1 MEHEMRKQINK
12 FKDFLK
18 ENSEEKLDISD
29 VSDSLDILSDYFYNN
44 GFLTKMY
51 IRDKDIYLMDFKRGS
66 SNLSG
71 TDVMKQITE
80 FADKNNLNIKLV
92 ASPLY
97 MDQEKLISF
106 YKKFNFQ
113 VVGEYYNM
121 GKEMIRYSNY
131 H

>member
-1 MEHEMRKQINK
+1 MKHLKTQKQLNEGQ
-12 FKDFLK
+12 
-18 ENSEEKLDISD
+18 ENLNISD
-29 VSDSLDILSDYFYNN
+29 VSDSLNILSDYFYDN

-51 IRDKDIYLMDFKRGS
+51 IKDKDIYLMDFKRGNS
-66 SNLSG
+66 TLSG
-71 TDVMKQITE
+71 TDVMKMITE

-97 MDQEKLISF
+97 MEQNKLISF
-106 YKKFNFQ
+106 YKKFGFQ
-113 VVGEYYNM
+113 IIGDYYYN

>member
-1 MEHEMRKQINK
+1 MRKEINK
-12 FKDFLK
+12 FRDFLK
-18 ENSEEKLDISD
+18 ENSEENSEEKLNISD
-29 VSDSLDILSDYFYNN
+29 VSDSLNILSDYFYDN

-51 IRDKDIYLMDFKRGS
+51 IKDKDIYLMDFKRGNS
-66 SNLSG
+66 TLSG
-71 TDVMKQITE
+71 TDVMKMITE

-97 MDQEKLISF
+97 MEQNKLISF
-106 YKKFNFQ
+106 YKKFGFQ
-113 VVGEYYNM
+113 IIGDYYNM

>member
-1 MEHEMRKQINK
+1 MKHLKTQKQLNEGQ
-12 FKDFLK
+12 
-18 ENSEEKLDISD
+18 ENLNISD
-29 VSDSLDILSDYFYNN
+29 VSDSLNILSDYFYDN

-51 IRDKDIYLMDFKRGS
+51 IKDKDIYLMDFKRVNS
-66 SNLSG
+66 TLSG
-71 TDVMKQITE
+71 TDVMKMITE

-97 MDQEKLISF
+97 MEQNKLISF
-106 YKKFNFQ
+106 YKKFGFQ
-113 VVGEYYNM
+113 IIGDYYNM

>member
-1 MEHEMRKQINK
+1 MGHEMREEINK
-12 FKDFLK
+12 FRDFLK
-18 ENSEEKLDISD
+18 ENSEEKLNISD
-29 VSDSLDILSDYFYNN
+29 VSDSLNILSDYFYDN

-51 IRDKDIYLMDFKRGS
+51 IKDKDIYLMDFKRGNS
-66 SNLSG
+66 TLSG
-71 TDVMKQITE
+71 TDVMKMITE

-97 MDQEKLISF
+97 MEQNKLISF
-106 YKKFNFQ
+106 YKKFGFQ
-113 VVGEYYNM
+113 IIGDYYNM

>member
-1 MEHEMRKQINK
+1 MRKQINK
-12 FKDFLK
+12 FKEFLK
-18 ENSEEKLDISD
+18 ENSEEKLNISD
-29 VSDSLDILSDYFYNN
+29 VSDSLDILSDYFYGN

-97 MDQEKLISF
+97 MNQEKLISF
-106 YKKFNFQ
+106 YKKFDFQ

-121 GKEMIRYSNY
+121 GKEMIRYPNY

>member
-1 MEHEMRKQINK
+1 MREEINK
-12 FKDFLK
+12 FRDFLK
-18 ENSEEKLDISD
+18 ENSEEKLNISD
-29 VSDSLDILSDYFYNN
+29 VSDSLNILSDYFYDN

-51 IRDKDIYLMDFKRGS
+51 IKDKDIYLMDFKRGNS
-66 SNLSG
+66 TLSG
-71 TDVMKQITE
+71 TDVMKMITE

-97 MDQEKLISF
+97 MEQNKLISF
-106 YKKFNFQ
+106 YKKFGFQ
-113 VVGEYYNM
+113 IIGDYYNM